1 MQVNDDVTSQQ
12 REDEALMV
20 DEPTDE
26 ALEPR
31 STRPRSSHSPVAALP
46 PTPAAAG
53 RSKRYRIEEEEEE
66 VEEEAEGEAAEE
78 EESEE
83 EEEGISEGSLS
94 HIALCYITDAFC

>member
-46 PTPAAAG
+46 PPPAAAG
-53 RSKRYRIEEEEEE
+53 RRKRYRIEEEEVEEE
-66 VEEEAEGEAAEE
+66 VEEAEE
-78 EESEE
+78 EE
-83 EEEGISEGSLS
+83 EEEGMSESS
-94 HIALCYITDAFC
+94 